1 MTKVDPD
8 IFSRTRLL
16 IGETALAQMA
26 AKRVILFGVGGVGSW
41 CAETLVRTGIHHLT
55 IVDSDVVM
63 ASNINRQLPATT
75 LTVGQPK
82 VEVLRRRLLQ
92 INPAAEI
99 TALQMRF
106 NQTTAD
112 SFRLEEY
119 DYVIDAIDSL
129 KDKAELILR
138 STAIEHVTLLSSMG
152 AALKMDPTRIRIAD
166 FRKVEG
172 DPLARALR
180 NKFKQLARFPQK
192 KFLCV
197 YSDEHLQ
204 DTCDNAEHAHG
215 TAAHITAIFG
225 NMLASIVV
233 QDVYRLCKTDVEGCQ

>member
-1 MTKVDPD
+1 MAKIDSN
-8 IFSRTRLL
+8 IFSRTKLL
-16 IGETALAQMA
+16 LGEAALEKMA
-26 AKRVILFGVGGVGSW
+26 ECRVILFGVGGVGSW

-75 LTVGQPK
+75 LTVGQAK
-82 VEVLRRRLLQ
+82 VEVLRERLLQ
-92 INPAAEI
+92 INPEAKI
-99 TALQMRF
+99 KALAMRF
-106 NQTTAD
+106 NEETAD

-152 AALKMDPTRIRIAD
+152 AALKIDPTRIRIAD

-180 NKFKQLARFPQK
+180 HRFKQVGCFPQK
-192 KFLCV
+192 KFTCI

-204 DTCDNAEHAHG
+204 DSYESPEHAHG

-233 QDVYRLCKTDVEGCQ
+233 QDVYRHYKTDVEDCQ

>member
-1 MTKVDPD
+1 MTKIDQD
-8 IFSRTRLL
+8 IFSRTKLL
-16 IGETALAQMA
+16 IGEAALAQMA
-26 AKRVILFGVGGVGSW
+26 TKRVILFGVGGVGSW

-75 LTVGQPK
+75 ATVGRSK
-82 VEVLRRRLLQ
+82 VEVLRERLLQ
-92 INPAAEI
+92 INPEAEI
-99 TALQMRF
+99 NALQMRF
-106 NQTTAD
+106 NEATAD
-112 SFRLEEY
+112 SFRLAEY

-138 STAIEHVTLLSSMG
+138 CTAIEHVMLLSSMG
-152 AALKMDPTRIRIAD
+152 AALKIDPTRIRIAD

-180 NKFKQLARFPQK
+180 NRFKQLSRFPQK
-192 KFLCV
+192 KFMCV
-197 YSDEHLQ
+197 YSDEHLR
-204 DTCDNAEHAHG
+204 DTCVSPEHAHG

-225 NMLASIVV
+225 HMLASLIV
-233 QDVYRLCKTDVEGCQ
+233 QDVYRLYKSDIDGCQ